1 MSAIKGIRD
10 KLAKKLNE
18 LEGFLS
24 IAVVGACHKHTHILT
39 YVHICVSTGHCST
52 PIKKREELSTIL

>member
-24 IAVVGACHKHTHILT
+24 IAVVGACHKHTHIHMYI
-39 YVHICVSTGHCST
+39 YVYLLGIAL
-52 PIKKREELSTIL
+52 PL